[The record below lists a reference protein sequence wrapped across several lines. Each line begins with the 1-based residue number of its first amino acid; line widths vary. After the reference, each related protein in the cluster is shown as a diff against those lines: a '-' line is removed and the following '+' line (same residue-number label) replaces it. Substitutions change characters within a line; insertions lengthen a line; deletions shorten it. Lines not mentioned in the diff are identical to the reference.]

1 MKERENME
9 NENQLL
15 MVDHPERGI
24 WYFTNLQ
31 KAADWIGTKRTN
43 LLFALTKRKPCYKG
57 YELEWVDGADVIYRY
72 INPEK

>member
-31 KAADWIGTKRTN
+31 KAADWIGIQRNHLNVIMHK
-43 LLFALTKRKPCYKG
+43 KKPYYKG